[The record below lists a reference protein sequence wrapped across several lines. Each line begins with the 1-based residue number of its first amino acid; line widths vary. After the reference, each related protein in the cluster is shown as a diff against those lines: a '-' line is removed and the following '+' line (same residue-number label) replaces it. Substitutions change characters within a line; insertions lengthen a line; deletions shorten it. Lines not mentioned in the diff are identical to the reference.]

1 MADAKEVAAGLTKA
15 LLKSH
20 SFTSSRDNRG
30 VAYVQLFFH
39 GPQEREEFLDAYIA
53 ALRAQV
59 THD

>member
-1 MADAKEVAAGLTKA
+1 VAAGLTKA

-39 GPQEREEFLDAYIA
+39 GAQEREEFLDAYIA
-53 ALRAQV
+53 ALRAKG
-59 THD
+59 DA

>member
-1 MADAKEVAAGLTKA
+1 MTEAEKVAAGLTKA

-39 GPQEREEFLDAYIA
+39 GAQEREAFLEAYIA
-53 ALRAQV
+53 AIQAKAKI
-59 THD
+59 